1 MAHQL
6 KKVEEDKSR
15 RGSHDAQRALRAD
28 EEMFQIVAR
37 IVLAQPPQCRPDLAC
52 GRDHLK
58 TQTQLARIAIAQ
70 HGRASGV
77 GRQVAAHRA
86 AALSGERKREQPVY
100 LLRGF
105 LHKQGSVYYLNYP
118 RAGFSL
124 DLICAQIDD
133 LVAELNRLGQRPA
146 LFGVSFGAGLI
157 IEWLRRSRLAGRSHE
172 IAGTVLVSPVACAA
186 DIVAPDEPKPS
197 TLIGRAL
204 KPFLDAGGSV
214 NPGVIEKARVIFTKM
229 FEAGAQNQASLRAL
243 MTAAELRHLHSHV
256 ISAIQSI
263 DFTGACERLSAL
275 RELPALS
282 AWDDGPRP
290 LSTAPALVLYAEK
303 ETAVLHERSPTRAAL
318 ATTLSAF
325 FPAGTLQVVG
335 GGTSPVQHASL
346 IFHYFQFLP
355 PITAFYR
362 GLKSGKVRLAA

>member
-1 MAHQL
+1 MPALTLSPALSVFAAFTRFTPPQPLHTFLRTTGYKLRPPRPLPHLSPFTRARDAVLASGAAGTHQL
-6 KKVEEDKSR
+6 ATLLIEKRPGPVPT
-15 RGSHDAQRALRAD
+15 
-28 EEMFQIVAR
+28 
-37 IVLAQPPQCRPDLAC
+37 IVLGGFVPDA
-52 GRDHLK
+52 
-58 TQTQLARIAIAQ
+58 TE
-70 HGRASGV
+70 
-77 GRQVAAHRA
+77 QVF
-86 AALSGERKREQPVY
+86 

-105 LHKQGSVYYLNYP
+105 FLKQGSVYYLNYP

-124 DLICAQIDD
+124 DLICAQLDD
-133 LVAELNRLGQRPA
+133 LVAELNRQGQRPA
-146 LFGVSFGAGLI
+146 LFGVSFGAGLMI
-157 IEWLRRSRLAGRSHE
+157 GWLRRSRLAGRTHE
-172 IAGTVLVSPVACAA
+172 IAGTILVSPVACAA

-325 FPAGTLQVVG
+325 FPAGTLQVIG

-362 GLKSGKVRLAA
+362 GLKSGKFRLAA